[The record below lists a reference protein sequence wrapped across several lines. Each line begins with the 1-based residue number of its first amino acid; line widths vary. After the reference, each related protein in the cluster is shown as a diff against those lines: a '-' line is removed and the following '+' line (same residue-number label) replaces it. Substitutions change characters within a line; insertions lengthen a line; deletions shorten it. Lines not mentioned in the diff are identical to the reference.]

1 MSVEPKPFQSATID
15 AAIRA
20 FRARTGSRRF
30 LVADEV
36 GLGKTIV
43 ASGIVER
50 ISAKRST
57 PLRVFYVCSNLAIAT
72 QNLARLVSFL
82 PDDKRKS
89 AIAEVDRPSLM
100 PTRDLPTHASVHVF
114 SLTPDTALPSRR
126 CRRREG
132 RVEERAL
139 GLALL
144 KELLPRTIPRLYRT
158 LRVNVGRQRFDRWL
172 RHYRTAIRNGKI
184 ADRTFRRAF
193 RHALRV
199 ELGVEHGQHLPPRI
213 QALVNSDDRLELVA
227 AVRSALAVAA
237 LEQVRP
243 DLVIF
248 DEFQRFRDLLE
259 ECPDAQQ
266 EAQGETDAPVNRDAA
281 ASRVLRAIRGDGIDH
296 RPALLLLSATPY
308 TPYRGR
314 REGAVYAS
322 AAADFFVLV
331 KFLYGG
337 GRKGRKASKRARSL
351 FGTVGEE
358 LRKGTPLSNRA
369 QSARADLTA
378 LLTRVM
384 SRTERPRKAIE
395 DGARNGNDGVRE
407 APLLP
412 TDISIFRHLTDC
424 LQPDDHGWA
433 VPLWQSVPLPMQ
445 ALGNRYQA
453 WRNSQPIPPRPDIA
467 LTPDMRQRLRTT
479 GPWPH
484 PRLRALL
491 EEMPLQQLALP
502 WVAPSLPWWPLGD
515 AWKNDRRK
523 PVTDGKLLVFSRFRA
538 VPVALSGLVSYALEA
553 RLLGKKRLRKG
564 LAYEDVTRRQLL
576 AADPDRPD
584 LFTLFHPSPILAR
597 LDPLARRAGTLNSA
611 KVAVQGQL
619 RAFLAERDIRV
630 VKHIAR
636 GRLRPWEL
644 LAMIEQRAGCWHKSR
659 AAWDHVVQ
667 HLKRLSGE
675 EAGSRL
681 QAMIDR
687 WDAKGSERVSEIDED
702 GEFRPLVDMALQ
714 APGTVLA
721 RALRRHWPDA
731 FAAENF
737 GDLADL
743 CWRGLR
749 SYFDAP
755 WFAAALASGRKKRFP
770 DAIRRA
776 VIQGNLESVLDEH
789 FWYLAMAGAADW
801 NKTLAELGDSLR
813 LRTSSIALH
822 EGGPRSDAMRLRCHA
837 AVPLNEARAGRRSLT
852 EPGLDAANRHDETPW
867 RPEEVRRAFNAPF
880 WPHMLVTTSIGQ
892 EGLDFH
898 PWCRTLAH
906 WDLCSEPVALEQREG
921 RISRFAGL
929 SIRRAIV
936 AQLAH
941 TNLDRSKNESP
952 WKQLAALASSELA
965 DETGLSPWWVAPG
978 AETGSLVFT
987 IPGSEQPARRAKLH
1001 TERALYRLV
1010 LGMPDQADLLELIA
1024 ARESWDSET
1033 IREACLDLSAL
1044 SRPKS
1049 KKRQPRT

>member
-1 MSVEPKPFQSATID
+1 MSVKPKPFQSATIE
-15 AAIRA
+15 AAIRT
-20 FRARTGSRRF
+20 FRARAGPRRF

-43 ASGIVER
+43 ASGIIER
-50 ISAKRST
+50 LSARRPT

-82 PDDKRKS
+82 PDKERKC
-89 AIAEVDRPSLM
+89 AIAKVDRPSLM
-100 PTRDLPTHASVHVF
+100 PTREPPAHSAVQVF

-126 CRRREG
+126 RRRREG

-139 GLALL
+139 GFALL
-144 KELLPRTIPRLYRT
+144 NELLPGTIHGLYRA
-158 LRVNVGRQRFDRWL
+158 LRVNVGPQRFNRWV
-172 RHYRTAIRNGKI
+172 RHYRIAIRSREI
-184 ADRTFRRAF
+184 ADRSFRSAF
-193 RHALRV
+193 RNALRI
-199 ELGVEHGQHLPPRI
+199 ELGLKPGQHLPPRI
-213 QALVNSDDRLELVA
+213 RALVNPRNRLCLVA
-227 AVRSALAVAA
+227 AVRSALAIAA

-243 DLVIF
+243 DLVLF

-259 ECPDAQQ
+259 EPPDAKD
-266 EAQGETDAPVNRDAA
+266 EAQDEADASDNKDVA

-314 REGAVYAS
+314 REGAAYAS

-331 KFLYGG
+331 EFLYGG
-337 GRKGRKASKRARSL
+337 GRKGHRASQRTRSL
-351 FGTVGEE
+351 FEAVGEE
-358 LRKGTPLSNRA
+358 LRKGAPLSDCAR
-369 QSARADLTA
+369 SARADLTA

-384 SRTERPRKAIE
+384 SRTERPRKAID
-395 DGARNGNDGVRE
+395 DGAQDGSDGVCE

-412 TDISIFRHLTDC
+412 ADISIFRHLKDC
-424 LQPDDHGWA
+424 LRSDDHGWA

-445 ALGNRYQA
+445 ALGGRYQA
-453 WRNSQPIPPRPDIA
+453 WRNSKSIPPRPNIA
-467 LTPDMRQRLRTT
+467 LTPKVRRRLRTI

-491 EEMPLQQLALP
+491 EAMPLQQLALP

-515 AWKNDRRK
+515 AWKNEKRE
-523 PVTDGKLLVFSRFRA
+523 PVIDGKLLVFSRFRA
-538 VPVALSGLVSYALEA
+538 VPVALSGLVSYTLEA
-553 RLLGKKRLRKG
+553 RLLGQKRSRKE
-564 LAYEDVTRRQLL
+564 LAYEDVMKQQLL
-576 AADPDRPD
+576 AADPDRPG
-584 LFTLFHPSPILAR
+584 LFTLFHPSPVLAR

-611 KVAVQGQL
+611 KATVQRQL
-619 RAFLAERDIRV
+619 RAFLAERGIRV
-630 VKHIAR
+630 VKHISR

-667 HLKRLSGE
+667 HLRHRAGE

-687 WDAKGSERVSEIDED
+687 WDTKGSERVSEIDHD
-702 GEFRPLVDMALQ
+702 GEFKPLVDLALQ

-721 RALRRHWPDA
+721 RALSRHWPDA

-749 SYFDAP
+749 SYLDAP
-755 WFAAALASGRKKRFP
+755 WFAAALAGGREKRFP
-770 DAIRRA
+770 AAIRRA
-776 VIQGNLESVLDEH
+776 VIEGNLESVLDEH
-789 FWYLAMAGAADW
+789 FWYLAMAGGADW
-801 NKTLAELGDSLR
+801 KKTLAEFGDSLR

-822 EGGPRSDAMRLRCHA
+822 EGGPGSEAMRLRCHA
-837 AVPLNEARAGRRSLT
+837 AVPLNEARADRHSLT
-852 EPGLDAANRHDETPW
+852 EPGPGPANGQGETPW

-880 WPHMLVTTSIGQ
+880 WPHMLVTRSIGQ

-936 AQLAH
+936 SQLA
-941 TNLDRSKNESP
+941 TANVERSESESP
-952 WKQLAALASSELA
+952 WKRLAALANNELE

-978 AETGSLVFT
+978 AETRSLVFT

-1024 ARESWDSET
+1024 GRESWDSDT
-1033 IREACLDLSAL
+1033 IRKACLDLSAL
-1044 SRPKS
+1044 NHPKS